1 MPAKKKKDAVV
12 ETAPAPVPAAKPE
25 SVEVPAAPSQGGDSK
40 RMAERLKEALRMHRD
55 LKRTQAE
62 VKEAKAKIE
71 RSEAQAQELKKTLK
85 DAEKALLSDFPES
98 AGVLDFVL
106 VEDEAEDEKKVKTPR
121 TRRSK
126 GAKLSSEQVDR
137 LLDGLTE
144 PFTAEEFSKKADT
157 MFPGL
162 ANKPIM
168 KIAAGK
174 VQKVPGKSGR
184 WTEYTRIKG

>member
-1 MPAKKKKDAVV
+1 
-12 ETAPAPVPAAKPE
+12 
-25 SVEVPAAPSQGGDSK
+25 
-40 RMAERLKEALRMHRD
+40 MHRD
-55 LKRTQAE
+55 LKRAQAE
-62 VKEAKAKIE
+62 VKEAKATIARTE
-71 RSEAQAQELKKTLK
+71 TQAQELKKALK
-85 DAEKALLSDFPES
+85 DAEKALRSEFPES

-106 VEDEAEDEKKVKTPR
+106 VEEEAEDEKKVKTPR
-121 TRRSK
+121 TRGSK

-168 KIAAGK
+168 KIAAL
-174 VQKVPGKSGR
+174 
-184 WTEYTRIKG
+184 TRVTLTPTSAAPMRFCAIARIALPSRVRLRNR